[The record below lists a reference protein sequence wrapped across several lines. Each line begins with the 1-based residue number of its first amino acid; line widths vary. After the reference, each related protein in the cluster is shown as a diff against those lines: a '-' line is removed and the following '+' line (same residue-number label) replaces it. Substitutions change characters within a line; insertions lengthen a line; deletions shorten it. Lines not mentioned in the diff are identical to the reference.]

1 MSALVDLVERVRDAT
16 RTATPLD
23 IQGGGSK
30 AFYGGRPVGQAL
42 STRGLV
48 GITAYEPTELYITVR
63 AGTPLAEVEA
73 ALAERGQMLAFE
85 PPRFARADGTRPATV
100 GGMVAA
106 GLSGPSRPARGAVR
120 DHVLG
125 ATLLNGRG
133 EVLRFGG
140 QVMKNVAG
148 FDVSRLLAGSM
159 GVLGVI
165 LDVTLKAMPRPA
177 ARLTLRLECSAAD
190 ALQRLAQWRSQ
201 PLPID
206 ASAWWDGMLVLRLAG
221 AQAAVQAAQAR
232 IGGEPIP
239 HEMAEAFWRGLRDQD
254 DEFFVAA
261 RQAVAAGAAHGVAL
275 WRLSLPPTAA
285 PVAGLSGEQLI
296 EWGGAQRWV
305 CTPMPAARV
314 REIAH
319 KLGGHATRFIGH
331 DSGRQAGE
339 VFGLLPAPLER
350 LHRQLKTAFDPA
362 GIFNR
367 GRLFDEAGEPV
378 AVDVP
383 AQPAEGRMP
392 ATEPHAAP

>member
-1 MSALVDLVERVRDAT
+1 MSALLELVERVRDAS

-23 IQGGGSK
+23 IRGGGSK
-30 AFYGGRPVGQAL
+30 RFYGGRPHGQAL
-42 STRGLV
+42 DTRGLS
-48 GITAYEPTELYITVR
+48 GITAYEPTELFVTVR
-63 AGTPLAEVEA
+63 AGTPLTEVEA

-85 PPRFARADGTRPATV
+85 PPRLAAADGSRPGTV

-106 GLSGPSRPARGAVR
+106 GLSGPTRAARGAVR

-165 LDVTLKAMPRPA
+165 LDVTLKAMPQPA
-177 ARLTLRLECSAAD
+177 ARLTLRLECPAGE

-221 AQAAVQAAQAR
+221 AQAAVQAAAAT

-239 HEMAEAFWRGLRDQD
+239 HEMAAAFWRGLRDQD

-275 WRLSLPPTAA
+275 WRLSLPGTAP
-285 PVAGLSGEQLI
+285 PVAGLPGEQLI

-319 KLGGHATRFIGH
+319 KLGGHATRFIGREA
-331 DSGRQAGE
+331 GREAGE
-339 VFGLLPAPLER
+339 VFGPLAAPLDR
-350 LHRQLKTAFDPA
+350 LHRQLKAAFDPA

-378 AVDVP
+378 ALDLAGP
-383 AQPAEGRMP
+383 APVTPSAADQPQ
-392 ATEPHAAP
+392 AAA

>member
-1 MSALVDLVERVRDAT
+1 MSALVDLVARVRDAS

-30 AFYGGRPVGQAL
+30 AFYGGRPLGEPL
-42 STRGLV
+42 STRGLA
-48 GITAYEPTELYITVR
+48 GITAYEPTELFITVR

-85 PPRFARADGTRPATV
+85 PPRFAAAQGGRTGTV

-125 ATLLNGRG
+125 TTLLNGRG

-148 FDVSRLLAGSM
+148 FDVSRLLAGSL
-159 GVLGVI
+159 GTLGVI
-165 LDVTLKAMPRPA
+165 LDVTLKAMPQPA
-177 ARLTLRLECSAAD
+177 ARLTLRLECPAAE

-221 AQAAVQAAQAR
+221 AQAAVQAAQAS
-232 IGGEPIP
+232 IGGEAIP

-261 RQAVAAGAAHGVAL
+261 RKAVAAGAAHGVAL
-275 WRLSLPPTAA
+275 WRLSLPPTAP
-285 PVAGLSGEQLI
+285 PVTGLSGEQLI

-331 DSGRQAGE
+331 DAARAAGE
-339 VFGLLPAPLER
+339 VFGELAAPLDR
-350 LHRQLKTAFDPA
+350 LHRQLKAAFDPA

-367 GRLFDEAGEPV
+367 GRLFDEAGGPV
-378 AVDVP
+378 PLDLP
-383 AQPAEGRMP
+383 AQPPAAE
-392 ATEPHAAP
+392 AVAP